1 LGTLAPGAPPPARP
15 GPAAVADAGAGRRVV
30 TRRLPRA
37 ARLILAALTGLLVL
51 LVLAV
56 LASATLDRPSKTIQS
71 EVTIDA
77 SRETVWRILTDF
89 EGYSRW
95 NPLMTTAAGDA
106 RLGAHI
112 QVDLRPPDG
121 DTQELSP
128 EITILRPNRKL
139 AWMSRQLVPG
149 VSDREYEV
157 IIEPLGEERVR
168 VLMHK
173 RFEGILIPMTSTA
186 EEQVGLDLMAE
197 ALEREAEEATPGTTI
212 RTTESWECDRPLEQY
227 GDLPIIVKSRI
238 DHQAQPIEAV
248 TLSGPDCAGDGDPE
262 TIDLV
267 LEIQGDG
274 IDVGPRTDAVRVK
287 LGAHDIEI
295 EGYADCAAA
304 PDGVRQNGI
313 HVMLGYRI
321 TFVGFRIGDPDAGEW
336 TCDGASGA
344 LAIEERSED
353 DPEPEDVV
361 CVGCEMVSSNRGL
374 YIGDSIRSG
383 SRNSTFVA
391 PNEILVEPGAEDPV
405 STGNTWRRLEP

>member
-1 LGTLAPGAPPPARP
+1 VT
-15 GPAAVADAGAGRRVV
+15 GRI
-30 TRRLPRA
+30 PRA
-37 ARLILAALTGLLVL
+37 ARLGLAALAGLFVL

-56 LASATLDRPSKTIQS
+56 LASALLDRPSKTIRS
-71 EVTIDA
+71 EVTVEA

-89 EGYSRW
+89 EDYARW
-95 NPLMTTAAGDA
+95 NPLMTTARGDA
-106 RLGAHI
+106 RLGA
-112 QVDLRPPDG
+112 QLEVALQPPNRDV
-121 DTQELSP
+121 QEVSP

-149 VSDREYEV
+149 ISDREYEV

-168 VLMHK
+168 VVMHK
-173 RFEGILIPMTSTA
+173 RFEGILIPLTPTE
-186 EEQVGLDLMAE
+186 EEQLGLDLMAE
-197 ALEREAEEATPGTTI
+197 ALKRRAEEATPGTTI
-212 RTTESWECDRPLEQY
+212 RTTENWECDRPLEQY

-238 DHQAQPIEAV
+238 DDQPQPVEAV
-248 TLSGPDCAGDGDPE
+248 TLSGPDCKGDGDPE

-274 IDVGPRTDAVRVK
+274 VDVGPRADAVRVK

-295 EGYADCAAA
+295 EGYADCAEA

-321 TFVGFRIGDPDAGEW
+321 TFVGFRVGDPDAGEW

-353 DPEPEDVV
+353 DPEPEDIV
-361 CVGCEMVSSNRGL
+361 CVGCEMASSNRGL

-391 PNEILVEPGAEDPV
+391 PSDIFVEPGAEDPV
-405 STGNTWRRLEP
+405 TTGNTWRRLEPEA

>member
-1 LGTLAPGAPPPARP
+1 MTSRVPR
-15 GPAAVADAGAGRRVV
+15 AVKVTIAVIAGA
-30 TRRLPRA
+30 
-37 ARLILAALTGLLVL
+37 LALLV
-51 LVLAV
+51 VAV
-56 LASATLDRPSKTIQS
+56 LASAALDRPSKTISS
-71 EVTIDA
+71 EVTVEA

-89 EGYSRW
+89 EGYARW
-95 NPLMTTAAGDA
+95 NPLMTTAEGDA

-112 QVDLRPPDG
+112 QVDLRPPG
-121 DTQELSP
+121 SDTQEVSP

-149 VSDREYEV
+149 LADREYEV
-157 IIEPLGEERVR
+157 ILEPLGDERVR
-168 VLMHK
+168 VVMHK

-197 ALEREAEEATPGTTI
+197 ALKKRAEEATPGTTI
-212 RTTESWECDRPLEQY
+212 RTTESWECDRPLDDY

-238 DHQAQPIEAV
+238 ADQARPAEAV
-248 TLSGPDCAGDGDPE
+248 TLSGPDCAGDGNPE

-267 LEIQGDG
+267 LEIEGDG
-274 IDVGPRTDAVRVK
+274 GDVGPTSDAVRIK

-295 EGYADCAAA
+295 EGYADCGEA
-304 PDGVRQNGI
+304 PPGVRQNGI

-336 TCDGASGA
+336 TCEGASGA

-361 CVGCEMVSSNRGL
+361 CVGCAMASANRGL

-383 SRNSTFVA
+383 SRDSIFVS
-391 PNEILVEPGAEDPV
+391 PRDIFVEPGAEDPV
-405 STGNTWRRLEP
+405 TTGNTWRDL